1 MPPLTHLLPILL
13 LPMVMLS
20 LPFID
25 QKTTRH
31 TRRQLQNL
39 TSKVGV
45 SLHLVFSSKKVGN
58 ILKTREPKPKIISEQ
73 CVIHHFKCGLCDMNY
88 VGFTNRHLYQRI
100 IEYTSS
106 RPSIGKH
113 MKHGVDKPTIA
124 DNYSVLKK
132 CRNKL
137 DCLIHEIL
145 FIQNLKPSLNVQSDS
160 IR

>member
-1 MPPLTHLLPILL
+1 
-13 LPMVMLS
+13 
-20 LPFID
+20 
-25 QKTTRH
+25 
-31 TRRQLQNL
+31 
-39 TSKVGV
+39 
-45 SLHLVFSSKKVGN
+45 
-58 ILKTREPKPKIISEQ
+58 
-73 CVIHHFKCGLCDMNY
+73 MNY

-113 MKHGVDKPTIA
+113 TKHGVDKPTIA